1 MPGEDLPLSLQ
12 ALDELGQEVIAIVF
26 VSEDDQG
33 NSSSKMLLHDVMY
46 VLSPH
51 ETVPLS
57 FSAPEALYS
66 EIEKNKEVKRTLQF
80 VDPFSTLI
88 NGHRF
93 SLELQSCHPGFTFSK
108 DLRKCV
114 CNKKMDAI
122 QR

>member
-1 MPGEDLPLSLQ
+1 MPGERHPLSLQ

-93 SLELQSCHPGFTFSK
+93 YLELQSCHPGFTFSK